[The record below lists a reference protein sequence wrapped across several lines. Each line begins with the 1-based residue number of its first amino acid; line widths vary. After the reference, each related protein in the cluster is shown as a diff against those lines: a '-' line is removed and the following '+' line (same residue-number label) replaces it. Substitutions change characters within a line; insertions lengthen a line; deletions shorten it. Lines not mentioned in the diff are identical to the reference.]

1 MLPEMPWQVG
11 EPVVL
16 PHGDGTATV
25 LYFDLPFDHVCRVVE
40 FYSYRTLGNM
50 WVTQRQP
57 VAHRLTREEIAWMDS
72 PAALVRG

>member
-1 MLPEMPWQVG
+1 MPWLVG

-16 PHGDGTATV
+16 PHGDGIETV
-25 LYFDLPFDHVCRVVE
+25 VNFDLPVDHVCGLVE

-50 WVTQRQP
+50 VVARRQP

-72 PAALVRG
+72 PAALART